1 MMKILGPQSYKGSME
16 LFSAVNAEMRLFR
29 SVVLSDLLEGI
40 PLLRSN
46 QAEHPSLLI
55 PVKIGGR
62 KKRKG
67 R

>member
-1 MMKILGPQSYKGSME
+1 MKILGPQSYKGSME

-29 SVVLSDLLEGI
+29 SVDLSDLLEVI
-40 PLLRSN
+40 PLLRCN

-55 PVKIGGR
+55 PVKIAGR